1 MVIYPELLD
10 PVIAHVLPDLNNS
23 LKHLLFYLPHLSLK
37 LMGKLGAKTRQY
49 DKNNEF
55 KPRNYSEDG
64 LKIKLEDKHGGED
77 IVFGID
83 AVIDVLLVKILSY
96 GDCYTAN
103 DLTQAV
109 SFIKCVF
116 LSYTDPN
123 LDMDYI
129 LA

>member
-1 MVIYPELLD
+1 
-10 PVIAHVLPDLNNS
+10 
-23 LKHLLFYLPHLSLK
+23 
-37 LMGKLGAKTRQY
+37 MGKLGAKTRQY

-129 LA
+129 LAQIVSCKNTDFQAPKIHKVFDATKDQDPIS